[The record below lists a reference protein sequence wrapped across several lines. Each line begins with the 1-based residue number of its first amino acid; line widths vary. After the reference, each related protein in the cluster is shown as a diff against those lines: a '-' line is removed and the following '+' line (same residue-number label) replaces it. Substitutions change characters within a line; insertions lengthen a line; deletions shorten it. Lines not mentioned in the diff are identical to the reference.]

1 MIECN
6 DPGLGYLRALGR
18 EERHLVPELGP
29 PPRKPND
36 HTLGP
41 PVIHALGEGHESRGR
56 YARGPMYRL
65 PVAAAKPWLE

>member
-18 EERHLVPELGP
+18 EERHLVPELGQ

-41 PVIHALGEGHESRGR
+41 PVSTHWEKAMKVEGDMHGVQCTGCRWRPPSPG
-56 YARGPMYRL
+56 
-65 PVAAAKPWLE
+65 